1 LAAKRVNVAVG
12 KPEFSGAGCIMP
24 RLDPKMPIRRLPDE
38 VSSAIA
44 AGEVIERPASVVK
57 ELVENSLD
65 AGAGSIEI
73 QIEGGGIAS
82 IMVADN
88 GGGIPAKEVVL
99 AVSRFTTSKL
109 SSVEDLYRLHTLG
122 FRGEALASIGA
133 VSRLELITRERHQGT
148 GVRLTVDGDQVG
160 KLVPMAAQ
168 EGTVVRVRD
177 LFFNVPARRK
187 FLKSPNTERRRILR
201 LVSRYALAYP
211 QVRFRLISEGRESF
225 ATAGNGDRVE
235 ILAAVYGPESA
246 RTMIPV
252 MGSGETP
259 YRVSGYLAPPNL
271 TRSTR
276 GEISLFINGRWIQD
290 PSLTAA
296 VIQAYHALIM
306 VGRFPL
312 VALFVEVPPAELD
325 VNVHPAKAEVRFA
338 NADRLFSVVQ
348 RVLRATLLGQWTGPQ
363 LEVGPTWSQGG
374 GASAPAGLGLDW
386 SLTHP
391 ELLPERA
398 PTLDSMQELP
408 AGVVPLL
415 RAVGQVGA
423 SYLVAEGPD
432 GIYLIDQHA
441 AHERVL
447 FERLMAQVKSGQ
459 LESQTLLE
467 GITVELPAHQIPL
480 LQENAQIMQSLG
492 FEIEEFGP
500 QAFRLRAV
508 PAVLQRM
515 SPERALWA
523 VVDDLDEDETPL
535 AGELEARVAARV
547 CKAAAV
553 KAGQVLSLAEQEQLL
568 RDLELCQTPR
578 TCPHGRP
585 TMIHLSVA
593 ALERQF
599 GRRG

>member
-1 LAAKRVNVAVG
+1 
-12 KPEFSGAGCIMP
+12 
-24 RLDPKMPIRRLPDE
+24 MPIRRLPDE

-73 QIEGGGIAS
+73 QIEGGGSAS
-82 IMVADN
+82 VMVADD
-88 GGGIPAKEVVL
+88 GSGIPADEVVL
-99 AVSRFTTSKL
+99 ATSRFTTSKL
-109 SSVEDLYRLHTLG
+109 SSVDDLYRLHTLG

-133 VSRLELITRERHQGT
+133 VSRLELITRERPQAS
-148 GVRLTVDGDQVG
+148 GVRLTLEGDLVG
-160 KLVPMAAQ
+160 KLVPVAAP

-187 FLKSPNTERRRILR
+187 FLKSANTERRRILR

-211 QVRFRLISEGRESF
+211 QVRFRLLSEGRETF

-235 ILAAVYGPESA
+235 ILAAVYGAESA
-246 RTMIPV
+246 RSMIPV
-252 MGSGETP
+252 AGSGETP
-259 YRVSGYLAPPNL
+259 YRVSGYIAPPNL

-276 GEISLFINGRWIQD
+276 GEISLFINGRWVQD

-312 VALFVEVPPAELD
+312 AALFIEVPPAELD

-338 NADRLFSVVQ
+338 NGDRLFSVVQ
-348 RVLRATLLGQWTGPQ
+348 RVLRATLLGQWPGPQ
-363 LEVGPTWSQGG
+363 LEVGPAWSQR
-374 GASAPAGLGLDW
+374 GAAPAPGGLGLDW
-386 SLTHP
+386 SLAHP
-391 ELLPERA
+391 ELRAERA
-398 PTLDSMQELP
+398 PSLDSMQETS

-447 FERLMAQVKSGQ
+447 FERLMTQVKSGQ
-459 LESQTLLE
+459 LESQALLE

-480 LQENAQIMQSLG
+480 LRENAEVLRSLG
-492 FEIEEFGP
+492 FEIEDFGP

-508 PAVLQRM
+508 PAVLHRM

-535 AGELEARVAARV
+535 AAELEARVAARV

-568 RDLELCQTPR
+568 RDLERCQTPR

>member
-1 LAAKRVNVAVG
+1 
-12 KPEFSGAGCIMP
+12 MP
-24 RLDPKMPIRRLPDE
+24 RLDPKMPIRRLPDG

-57 ELVENSLD
+57 ELVENALD

-73 QIEGGGIAS
+73 QIEGGGTAS
-82 IMVADN
+82 IMVADD
-88 GGGIPAKEVVL
+88 GGGIPANEVVL

-109 SSVEDLYRLHTLG
+109 SSVEDLYRLRTLG

-160 KLVPMAAQ
+160 KLEPMAAP

-276 GEISLFINGRWIQD
+276 GEISLFINGRWVQD

-348 RVLRATLLGQWTGPQ
+348 RVLRATLLGQWSGPQ
-363 LEVGPTWSQGG
+363 LEVGPTWSRGG
-374 GASAPAGLGLDW
+374 GAAAPAGLGLDW
-386 SLTHP
+386 GLTHPGLGLDWGLTHP
-391 ELLPERA
+391 ELRPERA

-459 LESQTLLE
+459 LESQALLE
-467 GITVELPAHQIPL
+467 GVTVELPAHQIPL
-480 LQENAQIMQSLG
+480 LQENAKVMQSLG

-568 RDLELCQTPR
+568 RDLERCQTPR

>member
-1 LAAKRVNVAVG
+1 LALKWVNVAVAR
-12 KPEFSGAGCIMP
+12 PVFSGAGCIMP

-57 ELVENSLD
+57 ELVENALD

-73 QIEGGGIAS
+73 QIEGGGTVS
-82 IMVADN
+82 IMVADD
-88 GGGIPAKEVVL
+88 GGGIAANEVAL

-109 SSVEDLYRLHTLG
+109 SSVEDLYSLHTLG

-133 VSRLELITRERHQGT
+133 VSRLELITRERQQST

-160 KLVPMAAQ
+160 KLVPMAAP

-187 FLKSPNTERRRILR
+187 FLKSANTERRRILR

-348 RVLRATLLGQWTGPQ
+348 RVLRATLLGQWSGPQ
-363 LEVGPTWSQGG
+363 LEVGPTWSRGG

-391 ELLPERA
+391 ELRPERA
-398 PTLDSMQELP
+398 ATLDSMQELP

-459 LESQTLLE
+459 LESQALLE

-480 LQENAQIMQSLG
+480 LQENAKVMQSLG